1 MVGMGL
7 GASLILPINIKTEIF
22 PTSMAELEKVPVQ
35 GHTTN
40 FTAVDL
46 HFRLLMA

>member
-1 MVGMGL
+1 MIGMGL
-7 GASLILPINIKTEIF
+7 GTSLVFPINIKAEIF
-22 PTSMAELEKVPVQ
+22 PAPVAKFKEVPVQ

-40 FTAVDL
+40 FTVMDL